1 MLSSIVLSANFVT
14 LVGIVA
20 TAATTIVVTTITSGR
35 SARRD
40 AKELQ
45 RLVVGGYLD
54 TVSRV
59 DSAHDEVKTNNG
71 STLGQYVVASA
82 AALKEHTEQ
91 DAANFAELRRLIGQ
105 R

>member
-35 SARRD
+35 RARAD

-54 TVSRV
+54 TVNRV

-71 STLGQYVVASA
+71 STAGEYIVASA
-82 AALKEHTEQ
+82 AKLDGYIKKNEAEH
-91 DAANFAELRRLIGQ
+91 AEFRQKLAQ

>member
-20 TAATTIVVTTITSGR
+20 TATTTIVVTQITSGR
-35 SARRD
+35 RARSD

-45 RLVVGGYLD
+45 QLVVGGYLD

-82 AALKEHTEQ
+82 AALQEHTKQ
-91 DAANFAELRRLIGQ
+91 DADNFAELRRLIA
-105 R
+105 RR